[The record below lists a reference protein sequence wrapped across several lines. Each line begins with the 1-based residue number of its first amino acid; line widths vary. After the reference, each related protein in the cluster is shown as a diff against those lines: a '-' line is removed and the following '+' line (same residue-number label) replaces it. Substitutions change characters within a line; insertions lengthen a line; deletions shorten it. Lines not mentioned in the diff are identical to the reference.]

1 LVFVWGFKT
10 LKIMILS
17 SIAIC
22 SIPSSTPSPTSL
34 VNARY
39 LRWTLLKKKESA
51 DVAIQASDLVLVLNN
66 NDVTWNPSAVSTS
79 PDSTYA
85 IPSESAQNLVD
96 GNILGKY
103 CNINFGFGPTGTAT
117 IYIDNITNI
126 EFDSYY
132 YNTGND
138 FPSRDPVSWTLEF
151 SYNNVDWILIDSV
164 TDATITNDR
173 RTATQKFNI
182 SPTRNGLTPQT
193 AGVNAYQIK
202 TDFSLSTDGLYWIAN
217 QNISGGTP
225 FQIYAD
231 MTTDGGGWTLLL
243 SNDLCGNGWTFNNSI
258 LKNQNLPQLG
268 GQDTEVQYSIIAY
281 ADYLKSGDGWQY
293 MIEAYERGMYG
304 GIWQPNEN
312 YSFVEQYSG
321 QTWGGA
327 DQNTNGWRKN
337 ITEITHFPGSG
348 ETWSYNSEGLEF
360 RMPYYTNHLYGES
373 YITTTSDGSW
383 WGTLVSYSCGWDP
396 SPYMN
401 GTTYALSPKVIWY
414 WVR

>member
-138 FPSRDPVSWTLEF
+138 FPSRDPVSWTLEI
-151 SYNNVDWILIDSV
+151 SYNNVDWILIDTV

-173 RTATQKFNI
+173 RTSTQKFNI

-231 MTTDGGGWTLLL
+231 MTTDGGGWTLLSVNQ
-243 SNDLCGNGWTFNNSI
+243 SNLTWTHANSI
-258 LKNQNLPQLG
+258 LYNQFNPVISG
-268 GQDTEVQYSIIAY
+268 ANYSIISY
-281 ADYLKSGDGWQY
+281 GDYIKSDGTTFQY
-293 MIEAYERGMYG
+293 MMEAYERNSYG
-304 GIWQPNEN
+304 GIWTAPQSYTFVNTGNTQTNVTLDIKFGDWVYEN
-312 YSFVEQYSG
+312 SG
-321 QTWGGA
+321 
-327 DQNTNGWRKN
+327 
-337 ITEITHFPGSG
+337 IE
-348 ETWSYNSEGLEF
+348 E
-360 RMPYYTNHLYGES
+360 RMPWYVPEGECP
-373 YITTTSDGSW
+373 YITTSESANNEW
-383 WGTLVSYSCGWDP
+383 WGSLITRPGCGFNP
-396 SPYMN
+396 SPWIASQIQN
-401 GTTYALSPKVIWY
+401 PGIIWY